1 MIDAIAD
8 FFTPEVLI
16 FLAAAVVLLC
26 LVILFYP
33 QQNKR
38 MKARPTRRS
47 CSCAVKSASSARGS
61 AAAR

>member
-26 LVILFYP
+26 SNATPNPCVSFTSPLGWVG
-33 QQNKR
+33 
-38 MKARPTRRS
+38 T
-47 CSCAVKSASSARGS
+47 
-61 AAAR
+61 